1 MNSYGPQG
9 GMYSSNYSVNQYRSN
24 SVNTSPVQLV
34 VMCYDGMLR
43 FMRQAREGILEKNI
57 EKRVKFINKTLA
69 IISELQ
75 ATLDFNQGPEVAKN
89 LDRVY
94 NYLNRQLM
102 KASLEKNAEIVEGC
116 ENLVRE
122 LREAWAQVAA
132 QEGPGGG
139 PQGGGGGYGR
149 VTPQSNVSISG

>member
-1 MNSYGPQG
+1 MNSYGQQG
-9 GMYSSNYSVNQYRSN
+9 GMFSSNYSVNQYRSN

-75 ATLDFNQGPEVAKN
+75 ATLDFNQGPEIAKN

-102 KASLEKNAEIVEGC
+102 KASLEKDADIVAGC
-116 ENLVRE
+116 ETLVRE

-132 QEGPGGG
+132 KEGGSAA
-139 PQGGGGGYGR
+139 GGGGYGSIK
-149 VTPQSNVSISG
+149 PQSKVSISG